1 MGIRTLVVEDDSRTC
16 DLLELMLRRAQ
27 MEVDVAESGGAALKY
42 LENHTPDVA
51 IIDLHM
57 RQVNGYDVINAIR
70 ADERLQNMV
79 IIVITANPSAINSP
93 EAQKA
98 NAFLAKPIDIQR
110 IVEVIQ
116 KLIQVRR

>member
-16 DLLELMLRRAQ
+16 DLLELMLRRAH
-27 MEVDVAESGGAALKY
+27 MEVEVAESGSAALKY
-42 LENHTPDVA
+42 LENHHPDVA
-51 IIDLHM
+51 VIDLHM
-57 RQVNGYDVINAIR
+57 KHVNGYDVINAIR

-116 KLIQVRR
+116 KLVQVRQ